1 MLRNT
6 AGLLRFVDIS
16 EPGFTA
22 FPPGTDMR
30 ALMDLMHGMRADGRL
45 AIGAEAI
52 RLAYRGAHLGWI
64 ARIMDLP
71 VLRTLCDRAYPTVAR
86 HRYRI
91 PRPIVRLVF
100 ETGLRRAAER
110 RAGRFACRDEACEF
124 HPHPHPHHV
133 RRDGSGDAS

>member
-16 EPGFTA
+16 EPGFSA
-22 FPPGTDMR
+22 FPPGTDMP
-30 ALMDLMHGMRADGRL
+30 ALMDLMHGLRADGQARDRCRGDPARL
-45 AIGAEAI
+45 PRRAA
-52 RLAYRGAHLGWI
+52 GWI

-71 VLRTLCDRAYPTVAR
+71 VLRTVCDRAYPVVAR
-86 HRYRI
+86 NRYRI
-91 PRPIVRLVF
+91 PRPIVRMVF

-110 RAGRFACRDEACEF
+110 RAGRAACRDDACEY

-133 RRDGSGDAS
+133 RR